1 METLLLV
8 LLGGSLLTIL
18 GLIII
23 CSRLN
28 VVKNLELNSENEI
41 LNREIKQHNI
51 AARKLLDK
59 LENR

>member
-8 LLGGSLLTIL
+8 ILGVSLLTIL
-18 GLIII
+18 GLILI

-28 VVKNLELNSENEI
+28 VKNLELNSENEI

-59 LENR
+59 LENK

>member
-1 METLLLV
+1 M
-8 LLGGSLLTIL
+8 
-18 GLIII
+18 

-28 VVKNLELNSENEI
+28 TKNLELTSENEI

>member
-8 LLGGSLLTIL
+8 ILGVSLLTIL
-18 GLIII
+18 GLILI

-28 VVKNLELNSENEI
+28 VKNLELDSENQI

>member
-1 METLLLV
+1 METLLLI

-18 GLIII
+18 GLIIV

-28 VVKNLELNSENEI
+28 TKNLELTCENEI
-41 LNREIKQHNI
+41 LNNEIFQYNI

>member
-1 METLLLV
+1 METLLLAI
-8 LLGGSLLTIL
+8 LGVSLLTIL
-18 GLIII
+18 GLILI

-28 VVKNLELNSENEI
+28 VKNLELNSENEI

>member
-18 GLIII
+18 GLIIV

-28 VVKNLELNSENEI
+28 TKNLELICENEI
-41 LNREIKQHNI
+41 LNNELFQYNI
-51 AARKLLDK
+51 VAHKLLDK
-59 LENR
+59 LENI

>member
-18 GLIII
+18 GLIVV

-28 VVKNLELNSENEI
+28 TKNLELECENQI
-41 LNREIKQHNI
+41 LNNELLQHNI

>member
-1 METLLLV
+1 METLLLII
-8 LLGGSLLTIL
+8 LGVSLLTIL
-18 GLIII
+18 GLILI

-28 VVKNLELNSENEI
+28 TKNLELNCENEI

>member
-18 GLIII
+18 GLIIV

-28 VVKNLELNSENEI
+28 IKNLELNSENNI

>member
-18 GLIII
+18 GLIIL

-28 VVKNLELNSENEI
+28 VKNLELDSENQI

-51 AARKLLDK
+51 TARKLLDK

>member
-8 LLGGSLLTIL
+8 LLGVSLLTIL

-28 VVKNLELNSENEI
+28 VKNLELDSENQI

>member
-8 LLGGSLLTIL
+8 ILGVSLLTIL
-18 GLIII
+18 GLILI

-28 VVKNLELNSENEI
+28 VKNLELNSENEI

>member
-8 LLGGSLLTIL
+8 ILGVSLLTIL
-18 GLIII
+18 GLILI

-28 VVKNLELNSENEI
+28 TKNLELNSENEI

>member
-1 METLLLV
+1 METLLLI

-18 GLIII
+18 GLIIV

-28 VVKNLELNSENEI
+28 VKNLELNSENEI
-41 LNREIKQHNI
+41 LNREIKQYNI

-59 LENR
+59 LENK

>member
-28 VVKNLELNSENEI
+28 VKNLELDSENQI
-41 LNREIKQHNI
+41 LNREIKQHNTQ
-51 AARKLLDK
+51 LVSC
-59 LENR
+59 

>member
-28 VVKNLELNSENEI
+28 VKNLELNSENEI
-41 LNREIKQHNI
+41 LNREIFQYNI

>member
-1 METLLLV
+1 METLLLI
-8 LLGGSLLTIL
+8 LLGVSLLTIL
-18 GLIII
+18 GLILI

-28 VVKNLELNSENEI
+28 VKNLELNSENEI

>member
-18 GLIII
+18 GLIIV

-28 VVKNLELNSENEI
+28 TKNLELICENEI
-41 LNREIKQHNI
+41 LNNELFQYNI
-51 AARKLLDK
+51 AAHKLLDK
-59 LENR
+59 LENI

>member
-18 GLIII
+18 GLIIV

-28 VVKNLELNSENEI
+28 TKNLELICENEI
-41 LNREIKQHNI
+41 LNNEIFQYNI

-59 LENR
+59 LENK

>member
-1 METLLLV
+1 METLLLI

-18 GLIII
+18 GLIIV

-28 VVKNLELNSENEI
+28 VKNLELNSENEI

-51 AARKLLDK
+51 AAHKLLDK
-59 LENR
+59 LENK

>member
-28 VVKNLELNSENEI
+28 VKNLELNSENEI
-41 LNREIKQHNI
+41 LNREIKQYNI

-59 LENR
+59 LENK

>member
-1 METLLLV
+1 METLLLII
-8 LLGGSLLTIL
+8 LGVSLLTIL
-18 GLIII
+18 GLILI

-28 VVKNLELNSENEI
+28 VKNLELNSENEI